1 MEVPNARRIA
11 RAIADG
17 IVAGEYR
24 PGDKLP
30 SERALAARY
39 GVSRPLVREAL
50 RSVEELGLIETQPGR
65 GTFVRSEAAPG
76 VHRGVEVAILRR
88 GVTAQQ
94 LSEARLTL
102 EGEAAS
108 LAATRATPDDL
119 ALLDVALERLEHSES
134 IEHVRND
141 LAFHLAIAAAAHN
154 PVIEMMLEAIAPQ
167 TAALMLRSVGDPDVM
182 VRSQPYHRIALEA
195 IRSGDGEAAR
205 AAIHAHLGVASQLYG
220 DDFDRSVEE
229 LAGTA
234 LRRLGSLTSLDDI
247 VAAALRSRTQDAARG
262 REERGLLAPKPAP
275 TS

>member
-1 MEVPNARRIA
+1 MDVPNARRIA

-17 IVAGEYR
+17 IVAGELR
-24 PGDKLP
+24 PGDRLP

-50 RSVEELGLIETQPGR
+50 RSVEELGLIETRPGR
-65 GTFVRSEAAPG
+65 GTFVRSEAASG
-76 VHRGVEVAILRR
+76 VHRGVGVAILRR

-119 ALLDVALERLEHSES
+119 TRLEAALERVEQSDS
-134 IEHVRND
+134 VEHVRND
-141 LAFHLAIAAAAHN
+141 LAFHLAIAGAAHN

-167 TAALMLRSVGDPDVM
+167 TVALMLRSVGDPDVM

-195 IRSGDGEAAR
+195 IRRGDGEAAR
-205 AAIHAHLGVASQLYG
+205 AAIHAHLGVASELYG

-229 LAGTA
+229 LAGIA

-247 VAAALRSRTQDAARG
+247 VTAALRSRTEDGTLQG
-262 REERGLLAPKPAP
+262 EERHPA
-275 TS
+275 TSRPSPAS

>member
-24 PGDKLP
+24 SGDRLP

-39 GVSRPLVREAL
+39 GVGRPLVREAL
-50 RSVEELGLIETQPGR
+50 RSVDELGLIETQPGR
-65 GTFVRSEAAPG
+65 GTFVRSEAASG
-76 VHRGVEVAILRR
+76 VHRGVGVAILRR

-102 EGEAAS
+102 EGVAAS
-108 LAATRATPDDL
+108 LAATRATPGDL
-119 ALLDVALERLEHSES
+119 ASLATALDRVEHSDS

-167 TAALMLRSVGDPDVM
+167 TAALMLRSVGDQEVM
-182 VRSQPYHRIALEA
+182 VRSQPYHRVALEA
-195 IRSGDGEAAR
+195 IRRGDGEAAR
-205 AAIHAHLGVASQLYG
+205 SAIHAHLGVASELYG

-229 LAGTA
+229 LAGIA

-247 VAAALRSRTQDAARG
+247 VADALRARAEDATVRDEP
-262 REERGLLAPKPAP
+262 RRPLASKA
-275 TS
+275 SAAG